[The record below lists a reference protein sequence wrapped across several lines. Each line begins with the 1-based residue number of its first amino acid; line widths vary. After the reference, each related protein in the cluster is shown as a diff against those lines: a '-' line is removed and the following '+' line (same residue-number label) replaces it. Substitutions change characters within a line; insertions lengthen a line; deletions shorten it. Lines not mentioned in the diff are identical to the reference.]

1 MIDLGQY
8 DARRTTPSSD
18 EEADQ
23 VHARFKA
30 RLDAYIA
37 ELESQE
43 AQHQQPEN
51 RHHDKRN

>member
-18 EEADQ
+18 EEAAQ

-30 RLDAYIA
+30 RLSAYIA
-37 ELESQE
+37 ELELQE
-43 AQHQQPEN
+43 AQRQPQEPQ
-51 RHHDKRN
+51 K

>member
-30 RLDAYIA
+30 RLTAYIV
-37 ELESQE
+37 ELELEE

-51 RHHDKRN
+51 HRHEY

>member
-23 VHARFKA
+23 VHTRFKA
-30 RLDAYIA
+30 RLAAYIA
-37 ELESQE
+37 ELELQE
-43 AQHQQPEN
+43 ALRQQPEP
-51 RHHDKRN
+51 DQ